1 MEDFKS
7 SPKMQC
13 FKEGGSVKYK
23 SRHSEKSE
31 MSEDIAKDT
40 KMIKKGVKQHESA
53 LHKGEPKTEL
63 KLKKGGRMKKEGGCV
78 GRYKKGGEV
87 KKCAEGGSLKPVDT
101 EENPGLAK
109 LPTNVR
115 NKMGYAKKGGGVK
128 KMNVGGRS
136 DIEEVKENLYMRP
149 GENTTY
155 SKVRGIGPA
164 IAASRLKERGVDIPG
179 LIANRARNSSE
190 DPYKKG
196 GLAKKYN
203 EGGRALYDE
212 ALQTR
217 SKTGKAGVEAAK
229 ESTLGKPSTPEQK
242 EMAKK
247 ESIKLG
253 TLDFPHS
260 RKTSREFS
268 EMKKGGKV
276 KKYADGGMVTD
287 EEKAR
292 MPAGKLPQQV
302 VDEEATAANT
312 ETREMVAGPL
322 RKLKKGV
329 METFKSKTKTPMK
342 HGGKAC

>member
-109 LPTNVR
+109 LPTPVR
-115 NKMGYAKKGGGVK
+115 NKMGYA
-128 KMNVGGRS
+128 
-136 DIEEVKENLYMRP
+136 
-149 GENTTY
+149 
-155 SKVRGIGPA
+155 
-164 IAASRLKERGVDIPG
+164 
-179 LIANRARNSSE
+179 
-190 DPYKKG
+190 KKG

-242 EMAKK
+242 EMIKK